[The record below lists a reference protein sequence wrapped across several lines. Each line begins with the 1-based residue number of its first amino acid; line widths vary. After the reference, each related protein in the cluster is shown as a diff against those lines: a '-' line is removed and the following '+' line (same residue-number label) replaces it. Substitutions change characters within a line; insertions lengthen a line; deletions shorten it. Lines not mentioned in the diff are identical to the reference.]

1 MSECVLVQHC
11 GDSNAEMGTELNN
24 EPVVKS
30 DTAIHAQET
39 SFSRTKFKS
48 KNASTEAAVPLTL
61 TLPIAKKHGIG
72 DIRENQY
79 QNGGII
85 PDLINWVGRSEG
97 DYGVRSKKMKLVE
110 TIDSGGN

>member
-1 MSECVLVQHC
+1 
-11 GDSNAEMGTELNN
+11 MGTELNN

-61 TLPIAKKHGIG
+61 TLPITKKHGIG
-72 DIRENQY
+72 DIRENQH

-85 PDLINWVGRSEG
+85 PDWADLKER
-97 DYGVRSKKMKLVE
+97 KLVE